1 MTGITRQLGAF
12 VASIDYGDI
21 PETCRAAARTGMA
34 DCIGVMIAGSREEAP
49 RIVSRLV
56 LESGGGACAL
66 EIPSGRRLSP
76 ADAALVNGV
85 AAHVL
90 DYDDVALSAH
100 PSAVLTPAILAAG
113 HAGNASGEDATMAY
127 VAGYEVWA
135 QLQALEPG
143 QLHDR
148 GFHPTAVLGTI
159 AAAAACARLRGF
171 DDEAAASALALAA
184 SLASGLV
191 ANFGSMTKPLHV
203 GRAAEAGVW
212 ATELVASGF
221 TASPDAIEHRA
232 GFLIAHSPSGK
243 PSLEADLDIGRVW
256 RLAASGVNVK
266 RYPTCYATHRAID
279 AMLDL
284 AVRHDLQ
291 PSDVAAIRVLTGGT
305 QHRMLRNAAPQTSLE
320 AKFSMEF
327 AMIAAFIARRVTLA
341 ELSDGF
347 VLRPDV
353 QAAFGKVAITTTE
366 ERMVG
371 NETFAPFDQVEIVLR
386 SGAILSHLPV
396 THARGSWETPLSA
409 DEHREKFAGCVAPAL
424 GTDQT
429 NELWASLQ
437 ALDRMRSISDLPIVK
452 SAPV

>member
-1 MTGITRQLGAF
+1 MTGVTQRLGAF
-12 VASIDYGDI
+12 VASIGYRDI
-21 PETCRAAARTGMA
+21 PEMCRTAARTGVV
-34 DCIGVMIAGSREEAP
+34 DCVGVMIAGSREEAP

-56 LESGGGACAL
+56 PESASNAYAM

-85 AAHVL
+85 AAHAL

-100 PSAVLTPAILAAG
+100 PSAVLTPVILAVGQTIRADG
-113 HAGNASGEDATMAY
+113 TEAITAY

-171 DDEAAASALALAA
+171 NADAAAAALGLAA

-191 ANFGSMTKPLHV
+191 ANFGTMTKPLHV
-203 GRAAEAGVW
+203 GRAAQAGVL

-232 GFLIAHSPSGK
+232 GFLVAHSPSGK
-243 PSLEADLDIGRVW
+243 PSLEADLDLGRVW

-279 AMLDL
+279 SMLGL
-284 AVRHDLQ
+284 ALRHDFQ
-291 PSDVAAIRVLTGGT
+291 PSDVAKVRVLTGGT
-305 QHRMLRNAAPQTSLE
+305 QHRMLRNAAPQTALE

-327 AMIAAFIARRVTLA
+327 AMAAALIARRVTLA
-341 ELSDGF
+341 ELSDAF
-347 VLRPDV
+347 VRRQDV
-353 QAAFGKVAITTTE
+353 RSAFDKVVVTTTE
-366 ERMVG
+366 ERMEG
-371 NETFAPFDQVEIVLR
+371 NETFAPFDQVEVVLR
-386 SGAILSHLPV
+386 SGAVLSHPPV
-396 THARGSWETPLSA
+396 THAKGSWEKPLSV
-409 DEHREKFAGCVAPAL
+409 DEHREKFIGCVTPTL
-424 GTDQT
+424 GESRTH
-429 NELWASLQ
+429 ELWTALQ
-437 ALDRMRSISDLPIVK
+437 ALDQLPTLGGLPM
-452 SAPV
+452 AAQ